1 MLAVTLFYLLFLVLL
16 IVLIFILLLY
26 SGYHSRT
33 LVPALLDN
41 FYGLA
46 GSGGADITTA
56 SWSEIYLADGNQT
69 INTSSIIGSLNFG
82 QPTTAGTPSYHR
94 FSFRPMGDDRQRKI
108 RGNVTLLVSKLPTV
122 TEGLKFRLKDLGDGK
137 TVGETSNYE
146 IRSYTEGLT
155 EIQIYFSTNT
165 LTGTNYHHIV
175 LEGQAVTN
183 NISANNIL
191 VNSSYLYYY

>member
-16 IVLIFILLLY
+16 IILIFILLLY

-46 GSGGADITTA
+46 GSNAGADITTA

-69 INTSSIIGSLNFG
+69 IDSKNIGSINFG
-82 QPTTAGTPSYHR
+82 LSSSAPTYHR
-94 FSFRPMGDDRQRKI
+94 FSFRPMGDDRQRKL

-146 IRSYTEGLT
+146 IRTYTEGLT

-165 LTGTNYHHIV
+165 LSGTNYHHIV